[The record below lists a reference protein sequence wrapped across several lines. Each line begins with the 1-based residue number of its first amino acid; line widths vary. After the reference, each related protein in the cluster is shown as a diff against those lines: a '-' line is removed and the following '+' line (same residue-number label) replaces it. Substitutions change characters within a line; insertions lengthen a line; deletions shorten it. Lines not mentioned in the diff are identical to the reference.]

1 MVLDGD
7 LRRYPQG
14 HKPND
19 AIDVDAASFAPAA
32 APSAAAAAAR
42 APPRRRARLAQ
53 IGGLDPWAQQA
64 FVHAGDSDAPGGGS
78 NAQAN
83 ADGAESREGLSRR
96 PSSPDDGT
104 LPPLPPSLAAGASVN
119 SAADASIA
127 AQFPMPKLMQ
137 DPQAG
142 HSVVD
147 YASDRPVAPNYAA
160 LMRDARRV
168 ARERTAEYGAKS
180 QRGRLRSQHQQ
191 LAEVYSHSHSSGGG
205 LSQGDSGNEHAFYAM
220 RGESLRDA
228 AHEASLGR
236 LRGRMQH
243 ALQQSLGKKT
253 RTKDKTPPP
262 PNFLF
267 YPVRKGSS
275 SSSSSSSS
283 SVGAVGSVSA
293 EPVIK
298 VCVCARAH
306 AAAAA

>member
-32 APSAAAAAAR
+32 APSAAAAAAAR

-96 PSSPDDGT
+96 PSSPDDGS

-191 LAEVYSHSHSSGGG
+191 LAEVYSHSHSSGGVV
-205 LSQGDSGNEHAFYAM
+205 SQGNEHAFYAM

-236 LRGRMQH
+236 LRGRMAL

-275 SSSSSSSS
+275 SSSSS
-283 SVGAVGSVSA
+283 VGAVGSVSA

-298 VCVCARAH
+298 VCVRARAH